1 MKCPSVRLVA
11 ARPGVVL
18 FVKRRRNVHTG
29 AMTPSFQRFAGY
41 CAVATGVG
49 GFLYSVAFVLVS
61 RANGDLGLGLSW
73 VILLVGAGLAMPV
86 LLALYEHLRQVEPPL
101 ALLALLFS
109 VLGFLGAI
117 MHAGYEI
124 ANIVHLG
131 KSPTSEL
138 ASQVDPRGLLTF
150 GITGLGLLLFASLMS
165 RSPRYS
171 TGLSRLGILAGALM
185 IIVYLARLTLYSPT
199 NPLVLIGAG
208 LTGFVVS
215 PLFFLWLGRF
225 LLRMR

>member
-1 MKCPSVRLVA
+1 
-11 ARPGVVL
+11 
-18 FVKRRRNVHTG
+18 
-29 AMTPSFQRFAGY
+29 MTSSFQRFAGY
-41 CAVATGVG
+41 CAMATGIG
-49 GFLYSVAFVLVS
+49 GFLYSVAFVLLS
-61 RANGDLGLGLSW
+61 RAKADLGLGLSW

-109 VLGFLGAI
+109 ALGFSGAI

-124 ANIVHLG
+124 ANIIHLG
-131 KSPTSEL
+131 KSPASDV

-150 GITGLGLLLFASLMS
+150 GLTGVGLLLFSWLMG

-171 TGLSRLGILAGALM
+171 AGLSRLGILTGALM
-185 IIVYLARLTLYSPT
+185 IIVYLARLTVYSPT

-208 LTGFVVS
+208 LTGFIVS
-215 PLFFLWLGRF
+215 PLFFLWLGRS
-225 LLRMR
+225 LLRRA